1 MAKDKILNDNILILD
16 HESISE
22 QKNETNLKNLLEEDK
37 NIFDF
42 TSIDNYLEPKKIFK
56 PKKEDLCEDIE
67 INKIPATLEEI
78 EMQIDRL
85 KQRWGE
91 VTYLIGE
98 RLKYINDN
106 RLYEIKGYTD
116 FKTYVNYALKM
127 SENNAYYYIAVCE
140 YFTPHETKLAGSKLK
155 LIIPILNKIKRD
167 KTLSEEIKEIQLKDL
182 KTDLINKIYTK
193 TYREAE
199 KIITEIKEKYFST
212 VEEIVQKDLDNE
224 KIIILK
230 DKIIIKESDREIQAQ
245 LVKLIEE
252 FYNKK

>member
-1 MAKDKILNDNILILD
+1 MAKNNTFEKNNILIIDEKTNQDSSVSKDNL
-16 HESISE
+16 
-22 QKNETNLKNLLEEDK
+22 NEE

-42 TSIDNYLEPKKIFK
+42 SSIDNFIQRRNSNLKSKDK
-56 PKKEDLCEDIE
+56 DLCDDIE
-67 INKIPATLEEI
+67 INKIPTTLEEI

-106 RLYEIKGYTD
+106 RLFEQKGYTD
-116 FKTYVNYALKM
+116 FKTYVNCALKM
-127 SENNAYYYIAVCE
+127 SENNAYYYIAICE
-140 YFTPHETKLAGSKLK
+140 YFTPQETRVAGSKLK

-167 KTLSEEIKEIQLKDL
+167 KELPEDIKISQIKDL
-182 KTDLINKIYTK
+182 KDELITKIYTK

-199 KIITEIKEKYFST
+199 KIIDEIREKYFAT
-212 VEEIVQKDLDNE
+212 IEDLNKNLTEE

-230 DKIIIKESDREIQAQ
+230 DRIIIKEDDRDIQTK

-252 FYNKK
+252 FYKENAL

>member
-1 MAKDKILNDNILILD
+1 MAKNSLNNDIVI
-16 HESISE
+16 I
-22 QKNETNLKNLLEEDK
+22 EEDNNLSTK
-37 NIFDF
+37 NDSNLIDEESNIFDF
-42 TSIDNYLEPKKIFK
+42 SSIENFIQNKKKPTNPKVKDK
-56 PKKEDLCEDIE
+56 DLCEDIE

-106 RLYEIKGYTD
+106 RLFEQKGYLD
-116 FKTYVNYALKM
+116 FKTYVNCALKM

-140 YFTPHETKLAGSKLK
+140 YFTPEETKLAGSKLK

-167 KTLSEEIKEIQLKDL
+167 KDLPDEIKTSQIKDL
-182 KTDLINKIYTK
+182 KDELINKIYTK

-199 KIITEIKEKYFST
+199 KIITELREKYFST
-212 VEEIVQKDLDNE
+212 LEDLNKNLEEE

-230 DKIIIKESDREIQAQ
+230 DRIIIKEDDREIQTK
-245 LVKLIEE
+245 LVKLIED
-252 FYNKK
+252 FYSNI